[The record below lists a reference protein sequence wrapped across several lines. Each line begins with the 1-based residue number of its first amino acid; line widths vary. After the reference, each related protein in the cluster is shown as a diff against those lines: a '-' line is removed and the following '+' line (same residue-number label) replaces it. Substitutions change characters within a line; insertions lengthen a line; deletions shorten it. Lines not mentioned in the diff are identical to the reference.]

1 MKYSFSS
8 IDRDG
13 VKSTREF
20 KAECWF
26 DALDEFVT
34 FLKGSGY
41 SIPTGTVGLN
51 TCDSFF
57 TPDLDSNL
65 TTFEGDE

>member
-1 MKYSFSS
+1 MNYTFTS
-8 IDRDG
+8 IDMDG

-20 KAECWF
+20 EADCWF
-26 DALDEFVT
+26 DALDEFVN

-51 TCDSFF
+51 VCTTFF
-57 TPDLDSNL
+57 EPDLDSNL
-65 TTFEGDE
+65 TIFEGDE

>member
-1 MKYSFSS
+1 MNYTFTS
-8 IDRDG
+8 IDLDG

-20 KAECWF
+20 ESDCWF

-41 SIPTGTVGLN
+41 SIPRGTVGLN
-51 TCDSFF
+51 NYTTLFI
-57 TPDLDSNL
+57 PDLDSNL
-65 TTFEGDE
+65 TTFEGGE

>member
-20 KAECWF
+20 EAECWF
-26 DALDEFVT
+26 DVLDEFIT
-34 FLKGSGY
+34 FLKGCGY

-51 TCDSFF
+51 NRTTFF

-65 TTFEGDE
+65 TTFKGDE